1 MKSFCNKDLSSTLVR
16 LIITLLVITAPFIF
30 YACYPAD
37 PISPADTDV
46 VATFYK
52 KEANFA
58 AAQTFAMPDSV
69 VQIGDGEEVSGE
81 FDQQILD
88 RIKQNLLTL
97 GYTEEV
103 DPQDADVHVVP
114 FKTNTTWVSG
124 GCYWYWGWWYPYPGY
139 CYPVAYTYTTGS
151 IVIAMTDPDN
161 TIVENALWTA
171 AINGLIT
178 GSGGTD
184 ISNRIDNNIDQA
196 FTQSPYLGEGK

>member
-16 LIITLLVITAPFIF
+16 LIITLLVITVPFIF

-58 AAQTFAMPDSV
+58 AAKTFAMPDSV
-69 VQIGDGEEVSGE
+69 VQIGDGAEISGE

-103 DPQDADVHVVP
+103 DPQDADVHVVS

-139 CYPVAYTYTTGS
+139 CYPVAYTYSTGS
-151 IVIAMTDPDN
+151 IVIAMTDPGN
-161 TIVENALWTA
+161 TAVEKALWTS
-171 AINGLIT
+171 AINGLIS
-178 GSGGTD
+178 GSGAAD
-184 ISNRIDNNIDQA
+184 ISNRINNNIDQA
-196 FTQSPYLGEGK
+196 FIQSPYLGEGK